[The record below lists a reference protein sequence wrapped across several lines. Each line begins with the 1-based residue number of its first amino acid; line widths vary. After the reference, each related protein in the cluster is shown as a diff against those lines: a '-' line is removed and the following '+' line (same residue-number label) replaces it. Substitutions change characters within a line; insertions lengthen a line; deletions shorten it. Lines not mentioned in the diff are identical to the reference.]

1 MLSKDYSLEVI
12 FKFLDKDKS
21 NGINIVE
28 LTKGLKDVLNEV
40 ECRILF

>member
-21 NGINIVE
+21 DGINIVE
-28 LTKGLKDVLNEV
+28 LTKGLNNVLNDE

>member
-1 MLSKDYSLEVI
+1 MLKHDYSLEVI

-21 NGINIVE
+21 DGINIAE
-28 LTKGLKDVLNEV
+28 LTRGLKEVLNEE